1 MTTEELYDKLK
12 LIQKMKCKTQNLE
25 LKSAEQGYPKRL
37 YDSLSSFSNQ
47 DDGGII
53 VFGIDENKIIKK
65 LVFMMLRTF
74 KRKLTSN
81 ACR

>member
-12 LIQKMKCKTQNLE
+12 LIQKMKCETQNLE

-47 DDGGII
+47 DDGGIM
-53 VFGIDENKIIKK
+53 ELMRNKIIKK